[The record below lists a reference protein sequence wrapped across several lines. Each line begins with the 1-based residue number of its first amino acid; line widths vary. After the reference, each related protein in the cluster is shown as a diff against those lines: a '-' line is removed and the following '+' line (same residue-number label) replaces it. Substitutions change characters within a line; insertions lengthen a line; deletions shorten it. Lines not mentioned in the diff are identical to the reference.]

1 MNQQPDL
8 AAGEFSSWMGEIQ
21 GAIRGERGSDVP
33 CNGCTACCT
42 SSQFV
47 HIAPDEADTL
57 AHVPAELLFPA
68 PGLPR
73 GHVLLGY
80 DERGHCPMLVD
91 GSCSIYEH
99 RPQTCRTYDCR
110 VFAAT
115 SLSIDDDDKAS
126 IARRAQRWEFSFPT
140 RADRTLH
147 DAVRAAATFVREHG
161 EQLAPG
167 ANTTQLA
174 VMAIEV
180 HDAFLRRDDSTGET
194 ALTEPDPEAV
204 RVELGRRRSHGAAA
218 GSRPAG
224 GPIVAGSEPD
234 GIRSL

>member
-1 MNQQPDL
+1 MDPQPDL
-8 AAGEFSSWMGEIQ
+8 AAGDFSSWMVEIQ

-33 CNGCTACCT
+33 CDGCTACCT

-47 HIAPDEADTL
+47 HIAPDETDTL
-57 AHVPAELLFPA
+57 AQVPAELLFPA

-91 GSCSIYEH
+91 GRCSIYEH
-99 RPQTCRTYDCR
+99 RPRTCRTYDCR

-115 SLSIDDDDKAS
+115 GVSIDDDDKVL
-126 IARRAQRWEFSFPT
+126 IARRAERWEFSFPT
-140 RADRTLH
+140 RADRTQH
-147 DAVRAAATFVREHG
+147 DAVRAAARFLRDHG
-161 EQLAPG
+161 EQLAPT

-174 VMAIEV
+174 VTAIDV
-180 HDAFLRRDDSTGET
+180 HDAFLRRDEATGET
-194 ALTEPDPEAV
+194 TVVAPDPEAV

-218 GSRPAG
+218 GSDA
-224 GPIVAGSEPD
+224 A
-234 GIRSL
+234 L